1 MRLQIPEEQTP
12 AASYEERLEER
23 RKAAVREAAD
33 AEREA
38 RLGAWNTI
46 TKPLVSGLRPEA
58 SYFWAVVAMYKV
70 CKVRAGNARAPLQL
84 PNRPPA
90 SVAHR
95 HRTLASQCTRTMT
108 HRTRCV
114 LPARASS

>member
-12 AASYEERLEER
+12 TASYEERLEER

-58 SYFWAVVAMYKV
+58 SYFWAVVATYKV
-70 CKVRAGNARAPLQL
+70 FKVRAGNARSLQL
-84 PNRPPA
+84 LNRPPRSCIDA
-90 SVAHR
+90 ARWHR
-95 HRTLASQCTRTMT
+95 GCTRTLT

-114 LPARASS
+114 IRARASS